1 MSVCKHK
8 HIFAWHSERVYVRA
22 CSCFRMCLATIG
34 SGWFAHACT
43 CIEPKQSKFVRT
55 MRTLIS
61 LNLCDLTY
69 VLTTTAYLHTYA
81 HIATKHACTHRHTHK
96 LWLLYSN
103 HYAHRLH
110 VHIRINACKHFCRTF
125 HCESEIIVTAIVAV
139 CKFSL
144 LSRLLACHFA
154 IIISGFYVCCWLD
167 ISSIQLTNDTNMLD
181 MYSFVSFQACTW
193 LFAC

>member
-1 MSVCKHK
+1 MVRCVRNVFCASTFAHTNPTVDTQRELAQCVKCVCTCTHMSVCKHK

-96 LWLLYSN
+96 L
-103 HYAHRLH
+103 
-110 VHIRINACKHFCRTF
+110 
-125 HCESEIIVTAIVAV
+125 
-139 CKFSL
+139 
-144 LSRLLACHFA
+144 
-154 IIISGFYVCCWLD
+154 
-167 ISSIQLTNDTNMLD
+167 
-181 MYSFVSFQACTW
+181 
-193 LFAC
+193 